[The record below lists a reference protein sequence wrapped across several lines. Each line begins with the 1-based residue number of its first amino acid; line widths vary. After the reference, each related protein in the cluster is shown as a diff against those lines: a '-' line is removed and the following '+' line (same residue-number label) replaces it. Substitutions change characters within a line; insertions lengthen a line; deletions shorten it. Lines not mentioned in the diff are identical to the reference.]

1 MGRGG
6 KVGSKPC
13 GKRRIRSKDN
23 GSDESDEDY
32 TVGGDEEFN
41 DSEDYTSFTGE
52 ESEESLGE
60 FEEEEDEVEQKVRKA
75 SRSKGRKAF
84 MGRKKNGV
92 GKARKKR
99 KVSYKVEDDEDFED
113 EDEDEDF
120 EVKSGV
126 GKARKKRKV
135 SYKVE
140 DDEDFEDEGDDED
153 FKEKNG
159 VGKARYKRKVS
170 YKVEDDEDFEVEDD
184 EDFEEKNGIGKA
196 RSKRKVSYKV
206 EDDEDFKDEG
216 DDEDFEEKNGIG
228 KARNKRKVSY
238 KVEDDDDFKDEGDDE
253 DFEDEGDDED
263 FEDEGVDDEDDD
275 EFAPDEIDLYDEDE
289 LPVGKKNKKVRRP
302 FLENGHVKGRK
313 RKRNSKVFKKPMRK
327 KLTKSRGLRRNSVA
341 GNDGAFTEKK
351 PVVKERNKKN
361 SGQRNRRI
369 MRDSDPEFVSSGLSD
384 FDYTISEE
392 EREQVREASKF
403 CRDLT
408 TALRSSFSTKRS
420 QDGGVLFHHQR
431 KRSGRKGKGKV
442 EDLKNEAV
450 CGICFSEEGKK
461 IVRGT
466 LNCCS
471 HYFCF
476 TCIMEWSKV
485 ESRCPLCKQ
494 RFASISKPAK
504 SNTGF
509 DLRTVVIQVP
519 ERDQVYQP
527 SEEELRG
534 YLDPYENVICT
545 ECQQGGDDALM
556 LLCDLCDS
564 PAHTFCV
571 GLGRVVPEGSWYC
584 EGCRPTAFAS
594 SNPQAPNPTPDHRTM
609 NDFSGRSSPV
619 ENVREAIDLNSAYVP
634 ETPLNHGTGIFS
646 SPRHPVGDFQ
656 AASPVSG
663 TGVLTVSVRRRIQRQ
678 IHDLL
683 SNRSSRTVG
692 MSASTSGNNLLGS
705 QIEQGREVA
714 FQHAITPERSSSHQ
728 PFSQGRY
735 QGNFMPS
742 VQSTRDLSSARLSHS
757 RGQPIQGQSST
768 SGADGSA
775 NRMLQAGFAGISRGM
790 NSRLGYEQQLHPC
803 GSRSSIADDNMSPYR
818 YREVSHF
825 NVEKEQVQSMVRSH
839 LKSLSR
845 EMELG
850 YSTTFKD
857 IARIST
863 HTILASCGI
872 EHQASEVYPVQPPS
886 MCNHA
891 EAMASG
897 QMSLMKGFCTSCFD
911 SFVRRVVREITNT
924 QSASSIV

>member
-13 GKRRIRSKDN
+13 GKRRIQSKDN

-92 GKARKKR
+92 GKARK
-99 KVSYKVEDDEDFED
+99 
-113 EDEDEDF
+113 
-120 EVKSGV
+120 
-126 GKARKKRKV
+126 
-135 SYKVE
+135 
-140 DDEDFEDEGDDED
+140 
-153 FKEKNG
+153 
-159 VGKARYKRKVS
+159 KRKVS

-289 LPVGKKNKKVRRP
+289 LAVGKKNKKVRRP

-313 RKRNSKVFKKPMRK
+313 RKRNSKVIKKPMRK

-369 MRDSDPEFVSSGLSD
+369 MRDSDPDFVSSGLSD

-420 QDGGVLFHHQR
+420 QEGGVLFHHQR

-461 IVRGT
+461 TVRGT

-742 VQSTRDLSSARLSHS
+742 VQSTRDLSSARWSHS

-803 GSRSSIADDNMSPYR
+803 GSRSSIADDSISPYR
-818 YREVSHF
+818 YREDTV
-825 NVEKEQVQSMVRSH
+825 
-839 LKSLSR
+839 
-845 EMELG
+845 
-850 YSTTFKD
+850 
-857 IARIST
+857 
-863 HTILASCGI
+863 
-872 EHQASEVYPVQPPS
+872 PPS
-886 MCNHA
+886 RTLQ
-891 EAMASG
+891 G
-897 QMSLMKGFCTSCFD
+897 SLRTPF
-911 SFVRRVVREITNT
+911 
-924 QSASSIV
+924 